1 MPKVYSLK
9 VVLHETSFITLVY
22 LRKVSMN
29 VILAGKAMIAAL
41 TVGISQHIS
50 VSLCHQFTTS
60 YSELKKKRDL
70 KQTMAATP
78 TPGKTEDLIGRTI
91 AKHMH
96 SKTLQN
102 SWWSSTNQQHILIKT
117 CRV

>member
-60 YSELKKKRDL
+60 YSKLKKKETLSKPWRQHEHL
-70 KQTMAATP
+70 EK
-78 TPGKTEDLIGRTI
+78 EDLIGRTI

-117 CRV
+117 CMV

>member
-22 LRKVSMN
+22 LRKLSMN

-50 VSLCHQFTTS
+50 EFVPPIYHQ
-60 YSELKKKRDL
+60 LLWAKKKETLSKPWRQHEHL
-70 KQTMAATP
+70 EKQ
-78 TPGKTEDLIGRTI
+78 KT
-91 AKHMH
+91 
-96 SKTLQN
+96 
-102 SWWSSTNQQHILIKT
+102 
-117 CRV
+117 

>member
-41 TVGISQHIS
+41 IVGISQHIS
-50 VSLCHQFTTS
+50 ASLCHQFTTS
-60 YSELKKKRDL
+60 YFELKKKDL
-70 KQTMAATP
+70 KQTMAVTR

-117 CRV
+117 CMV